1 MAPRKRGLI
10 FLTPFLAVIFLSCG
24 ATALKTWGKGT
35 YQVSYD
41 PSIFKVEQESGA
53 ELSLVLGGV
62 EDSPQISIIA
72 IYPVQFPKDEPRS
85 KFLEQAEFAF
95 KSKFN
100 QVTNAIPASSEVAGV
115 SEKRLSV
122 SGKNLSFG
130 GVTLGLMRILISKD
144 TILEVDVLGEAEKV
158 KAHIMPINDL
168 LDSAKIVYGEDR
180 K

>member
-10 FLTPFLAVIFLSCG
+10 FLTLFLTITFLSCG
-24 ATALKTWGKGT
+24 TTLKTWRKDT

-41 PSIFKVEQESGA
+41 PAIFKVEQVSGA
-53 ELSLVLGGV
+53 ELSLILSGV
-62 EDSPQISIIA
+62 EDSPQVSIIA
-72 IYPVQFPKDEPRS
+72 IYPVQFPEDEPRA
-85 KFLEQAEFAF
+85 KFLEQAEYVF

-100 QVTNAIPASSEVAGV
+100 QVMNSIPADSEVAGV

-122 SGKNLSFG
+122 SGKTSSFDG
-130 GVTLGLMRILISKD
+130 MTLGLMRILISKD
-144 TILEVDVLGEAEKV
+144 TILEVDVLGETEKV

-168 LDSAKIVYGEDR
+168 LDSAKIVYGENG